1 MTNWLW
7 LFLAF
12 YILVGQPAIL
22 GRMLDNYSLYQ
33 LAGLNAGVFFIAWI
47 ISAICKSPKK
57 QTKAE
62 SITSQLLW
70 ENAENNSGSWVSV
83 VKVQET
89 TVKEI
94 EVAKVDIKETL
105 PEPEATPE
113 ENIHEN
119 IAEENKEETQEE
131 IKEEPKEEKPE
142 EKTPERPMRE
152 TVSIPKIVQPLS
164 WHQTPKKRKREIAR
178 GQWLILLLTLA
189 VAAVIAWTLWEF
201 LWNRWIGIA
210 LFLWWILYLV
220 IGKLFDIN
228 GFYNAKKLFTNWLY
242 IILIIAWIGYG
253 VYASQDDASFNLIKD
268 KAISYVQDRFKSDSQ
283 DDSKLDTWDIIYVFE
298 WTGEVITDIE
308 DNTDI
313 LDETWVIENEIE
325 NTETYTWIV
334 ENIEPEIEVQPEP
347 VVDQT
352 PILSDEEAKKQV
364 TMWEAIKSLVGW
376 ATLSTKTNVSF
387 KYVSKSNELYPYFKT
402 AQEKWMIGT
411 DTDPSKLVSCD
422 TYITMK
428 WIWEW
433 WDVWTYSKSNVKAVY
448 WNKAAELWKLNGCEK
463 WKYVTRWNL

>member
-47 ISAICKSPKK
+47 ISAMCKSPKK
-57 QTKAE
+57 QTKTE

-94 EVAKVDIKETL
+94 EVAKVDIEETL

-113 ENIHEN
+113 ENIQSN
-119 IAEENKEETQEE
+119 IAEENKEEIQEE
-131 IKEEPKEEKPE
+131 IKEKPKEEKPE

-201 LWNRWIGIA
+201 LWNRWIAIA

-228 GFYNAKKLFTNWLY
+228 WFYNAKKLFTNRLY

-253 VYASQDDASFNLIKD
+253 VYASQDDASLKLIKD
-268 KAISYVQDRFKSDSQ
+268 KAISYVQDRFKSEKENNSEV
-283 DDSKLDTWDIIYVFE
+283 DTWDIIYLFE
-298 WTGEVITDIE
+298 WTGEVITDLE
-308 DNTDI
+308 N
-313 LDETWVIENEIE
+313 LNETGTIENEAE
-325 NTETYTWIV
+325 NTEIDTWIV
-334 ENIEPEIEVQPEP
+334 ENIQPEIEVQPEP

-352 PILSDEEAKKQV
+352 PVLSDEEAKKQV

-376 ATLSTKTNVSF
+376 STLSTKTNVSF

-428 WIWEW
+428 WIREW
-433 WDVWTYSKSNVKAVY
+433 RNVGTYTKNNVKSVY

-463 WKYVTRWNL
+463 WKYVTKWNL

>member
-47 ISAICKSPKK
+47 ISAMCKSPKK
-57 QTKAE
+57 QTKTE

-94 EVAKVDIKETL
+94 EVAKVDIEETL

-113 ENIHEN
+113 ENIQSN
-119 IAEENKEETQEE
+119 IAEENKEEIQEE
-131 IKEEPKEEKPE
+131 IKEKPKEEKPE

-201 LWNRWIGIA
+201 LWNRWIAIA

-228 GFYNAKKLFTNWLY
+228 WFYNAKKLFTNRLY

-253 VYASQDDASFNLIKD
+253 VYASQDDASLKLIKD
-268 KAISYVQDRFKSDSQ
+268 KAISYVQDRFKSEKENNSEV
-283 DDSKLDTWDIIYVFE
+283 DTWDIIYLFE
-298 WTGEVITDIE
+298 WTGEVITDLE
-308 DNTDI
+308 N
-313 LDETWVIENEIE
+313 LNETGTIENEAE
-325 NTETYTWIV
+325 NTEIDTWIV
-334 ENIEPEIEVQPEP
+334 ENIQPEIEVQPEP

-352 PILSDEEAKKQV
+352 PVLSDEEAKKQV

-376 ATLSTKTNVSF
+376 STLSTKTNVSF

-463 WKYVTRWNL
+463 WKYVTKWNL